1 MTHAPVDRS
10 DLIRSDSILF
20 LRRCQPWPPDACRQR
35 CLTARPGIAIG
46 HIEGFKLRCLGWPWT
61 LGEPW
66 DVDLLWTFVLLDAS
80 KVPWQC
86 LSFLAFQDSL
96 GKAKPT
102 SSLNGVAGVPAL
114 SPYTVEPRVCCSAR
128 SLKYDS
134 TRPLH
139 AIAHVMSFCPTQR
152 LDAPSPNQCAPE
164 LSWCCCAICGFN
176 NVTKERTCTE
186 IWNRLKQSADPNFP
200 KSLAIWV
207 PRSSTPAKS
216 IDSSSS
222 RCSELCRLT
231 WCISKRKRRVESSN
245 ILYYL
250 ECVERKCI
258 DAPWTCSSKT
268 FSVCLSII
276 VEMDGIESVATW
288 AKCTR
293 QKYMKHTQR
302 QNKS

>member
-35 CLTARPGIAIG
+35 CLTAWPGIAIG
-46 HIEGFKLRCLGWPWT
+46 HIEGFKLRCLSWPWT

-86 LSFLAFQDSL
+86 LNFLPFQDSL
-96 GKAKPT
+96 RKAKPT
-102 SSLNGVAGVPAL
+102 SPLNGVAGVPAL
-114 SPYTVEPRVCCSAR
+114 SPYTVEPRSVVRQIPEGHCKRDEFLPNTASRC
-128 SLKYDS
+128 
-134 TRPLH
+134 T
-139 AIAHVMSFCPTQR
+139 
-152 LDAPSPNQCAPE
+152 DAPSPNQCAPE

-176 NVTKERTCTE
+176 NVTKERTCRE
-186 IWNRLKQSADPNFP
+186 IWNRLKQSADPNCP
-200 KSLAIWV
+200 KSLTIWV

-231 WCISKRKRRVESSN
+231 WCISKRKRRVESST

-250 ECVERKCI
+250 ELLK
-258 DAPWTCSSKT
+258 
-268 FSVCLSII
+268 
-276 VEMDGIESVATW
+276 ESALMPFGHVL
-288 AKCTR
+288 
-293 QKYMKHTQR
+293 QKLCQYAYQ
-302 QNKS
+302 